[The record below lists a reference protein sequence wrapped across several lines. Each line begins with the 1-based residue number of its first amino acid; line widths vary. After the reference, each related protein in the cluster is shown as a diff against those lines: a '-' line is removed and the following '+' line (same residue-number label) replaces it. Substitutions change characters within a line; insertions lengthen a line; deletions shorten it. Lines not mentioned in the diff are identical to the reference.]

1 MTRTR
6 TRKLN
11 PPEPC
16 GGRKPASEITDRAL
30 RYRANSEECKPEGEK
45 RCMWCGAAG
54 AYPRDHI
61 QVGHIDGNETN
72 TERENLAW
80 CCRSCNQ
87 KISAA
92 MKKAGV
98 GRATNQYNPKIDG
111 PVEWKARTPKHGT
124 WEIPGRWTSLFQ
136 AKTAFIEAYPSLV
149 RDSLRG
155 SRVPG
160 VKFLPVSKQAN
171 PRKRKRGITDYR
183 EFQQALAITRGDE
196 VGDVQ
201 RAVELIRATPMSRRS
216 EFQKDIWAIRK
227 ERYGPSGRKDGGA
240 VPF

>member
-30 RYRANSEECKPEGEK
+30 RYRANSEECKPGGPR
-45 RCMWCGAAG
+45 RCMWCGTSKLYSNRGIEVA
-54 AYPRDHI
+54 
-61 QVGHIDGNETN
+61 HIDADETN
-72 TERENLAW
+72 TTPENLAW
-80 CCRSCNQ
+80 SCRSCNQ
-87 KISAA
+87 KVAA
-92 MKKAGV
+92 NMKRAGV
-98 GRATNQYNPKIDG
+98 GRRTKQFNPK
-111 PVEWKARTPKHGT
+111 
-124 WEIPGRWTSLFQ
+124 Q
-136 AKTAFIEAYPSLV
+136 
-149 RDSLRG
+149 
-155 SRVPG
+155 
-160 VKFLPVSKQAN
+160 
-171 PRKRKRGITDYR
+171 RKRGITDYR